1 MTCFLRNICGL
12 AFLLLVMPVFVDA
25 NTITYNLNGGVN
37 APDNPTNYGNG
48 LYTKVELKPATRE
61 GYAFLGWYFESSSL
75 YNVSQ
80 NQVFDNSL
88 SEYNLSRY
96 YGDITVSARWG
107 LVPKTPQKDDRG
119 CYLITTAEELYGF
132 REAYYADAKYTCVSL
147 QNDIVVNKNLLDA
160 DGNLS
165 TDDYV
170 WWPSLGFYG
179 TFDGNG
185 FTISG
190 LRGEGGLFGSLYSW
204 DFEKIKSIVRNLGIK
219 DSYFSA
225 DVAGGL
231 VGTIDGIA
239 WVYNVY
245 SEASVHGS
253 HAGGL
258 VGREYPFE
266 ACPLSPPALSASRVG
281 TRGIDYANVSVIENS
296 YGLGH
301 VEGGI
306 VGGIVA
312 AMNAAVLR
320 NVFFAGT
327 LQGEKTDCIIAEK
340 FSNCSTKP
348 VVVIEN
354 ALCMDSK
361 DTSVSKA
368 STFSRDQF
376 ADGTVLGVL
385 SNGNDDSCW
394 TQKIGTDTHPVLK
407 GVKAGIHYVLNGG
420 ENDESNPRYFSWG
433 DNPFTLKDPVK
444 ANDAFEGWYS
454 DGAFTNKVD
463 SIDTRNMDE
472 LTLYAKWKSY
482 FVITLEMGKEI
493 SSFRNSS
500 GDLSCFGSCKIGWS
514 ADSSSFDLGTAYS
527 NGWSFDAWYSDSLLT
542 QKVTEIPAKNTDDI
556 TLYAAWT
563 PFVYKVTYHMNGGVN
578 HPDNPMTWTVLDGT
592 VKLKD
597 PSREGAVFSYW
608 AAGGDKF
615 YDYMFFPHDYDFY
628 AQWIPIPKEPLKDSA
643 GCFVISSKEEL
654 YWFADFAS
662 SCREGDCGRK
672 SCASLQNDIVV
683 NENLLKNSKLDLD
696 TNNYFVWIPI
706 RYFEGTFTG
715 NGHSISGLYF
725 KGKGISDGDRD
736 DVKLFGGLFVDA
748 TQSSNVT
755 DVEIN
760 DSYSDDFGT
769 IEHLVISKEA
779 DNKSKEAGNNNNRIA
794 LPNVAAKSAW
804 RIAVH
809 GKSVTMSGLEPNRP
823 LLMMDVQGRILRKQK
838 TESSMKLDFAHPGRY
853 LIRYGNVTRSISIR

>member
-1 MTCFLRNICGL
+1 MLCRFRRIWVLFIC
-12 AFLLLVMPVFVDA
+12 LVLVTSFADA
-25 NTITYNLNGGVN
+25 RTITYILNGGTN
-37 APDNPTNYGNG
+37 HPDNPTNYGNG

-61 GYAFLGWYFESSSL
+61 GYAFWGWYFESSSL

-190 LRGEGGLFGSLYSW
+190 LRGEGGLF
-204 DFEKIKSIVRNLGIK
+204 DFLERRSVVRNLGIK

-225 DVAGGL
+225 NTAGGL
-231 VGTIDGIA
+231 VGTVDWETWI
-239 WVYNVY
+239 YNVY
-245 SEASVHGS
+245 SEASVHGTQY
-253 HAGGL
+253 AGGL
-258 VGREYPFE
+258 VGKEVISE
-266 ACPLSPPALSASRVG
+266 NCLLTAPAISA
-281 TRGIDYANVSVIENS
+281 DYVHVLDRKRSNASSIENAYS
-296 YGLGH
+296 LGI
-301 VEGGI
+301 VEGGT
-306 VGGIVA
+306 VGGIA
-312 AMNAAVLR
+312 ASMNQAVLN
-320 NVFFAGT
+320 NVFFLGK
-327 LQGEKTDCIIAEK
+327 LQGLKSDCIVAVKEPV
-340 FSNCSTKP
+340 CSAGDF
-348 VVVIEN
+348 VFVIEN

-433 DNPFTLKDPVK
+433 DNPFALKDPVK

-578 HPDNPMTWTVLDGT
+578 HPDNPMTWTVLDGN

-608 AAGGDKF
+608 AAGVNKV
-615 YDYMFFPHDYDFY
+615 YDYMFFPQDYDFY

-725 KGKGISDGDRD
+725 KRKGISDADRD

-760 DSYSDDFGT
+760 DSYSDDFGA

-823 LLMMDVQGRILRKQK
+823 LLVMDVQGRILRRLA
-838 TESSMKLDFAHPGRY
+838 TESSMIVELPKSGRY
-853 LIRYGNVTRSISIR
+853 LFRCGNEMRSVSVR